1 MIKKDITYRKNKR
14 LKIYKRDDDKS
25 GNYVGRTY
33 IDGKDK
39 IKTSGTKNKKQA
51 IKILEEWYD
60 KLHYRL
66 EMGMNVHDINVKKCV
81 DSFIKH
87 IRENNNIE
95 STTKKSMIGR
105 MSRITKCNEFM
116 NLKMSTLK
124 LEDVNNTFMK
134 WILNQKSN
142 KGIKLRGA
150 TIKGDLVT
158 ISSFLNWGTEK
169 GYRKE
174 KLTGLLKL
182 LKKDLRHQKT
192 SRDYFARDEY
202 EHLKKISKQRINT
215 CRNINHKFDRQRL
228 HQFIIFMIG
237 TGLRVEE
244 CMTLHWEDIEFID
257 KGNVI
262 TMDKSDKDKLPHYE
276 RYFLKIHIRKSK
288 VKHLREVIGM
298 TSAYDALINL
308 KKLYQLNEIE
318 CTGNIWRVKSFR
330 TGLNDLLEEANLKTR
345 NIGDNVVTR
354 DAKSFRKTYMCMMI
368 NRKIPHQRIAQ
379 NCGTSTAM
387 IDKFYAVYLSSDSL
401 IDIIVESNSKKT

>member
-60 KLHYRL
+60 KLQYRL
-66 EMGMNVHDINVKKCV
+66 EMGINVHDVTVKKCV

-95 STTKKSMIGR
+95 GTTKKSMFGR
-105 MSRITKCNEFM
+105 MKRVMKCDEFM
-116 NLKMSTLK
+116 NLKISTLK
-124 LEDVNNTFMK
+124 LDDVNDTFLK

-142 KGIKLRGA
+142 RGVKLRGA

-158 ISSFLNWGTEK
+158 ISSFINWATDK

-174 KLTGLLKL
+174 KLTGLMKL
-182 LKKDLRHQKT
+182 LKKDLRQQKT
-192 SRDYFARDEY
+192 SRDYFTREEY
-202 EHLKKISKQRINT
+202 ETLKRVSRERINS
-215 CRNINHKFDRQRL
+215 CRNKHHKFDRQRL

-237 TGLRVEE
+237 TGLRVDE
-244 CMTLHWEDIEFID
+244 CMSLHWEDIKFID
-257 KGNVI
+257 KGNVLA
-262 TMDKSDKDKLPHYE
+262 MDKFERDKLSHYD
-276 RYFLKIHIRKSK
+276 RYFVKIQIRKSK
-288 VKHLREVIGM
+288 VKTLREVIGM
-298 TSAYDALINL
+298 TSAYDALTNL
-308 KKLYQLNEIE
+308 KKLYQMNDIE
-318 CTGNIWRVKSFR
+318 CVGNIWGITSFR
-330 TGLNDLLEEANLKTR
+330 TGLNDLLEDANLKTR
-345 NIGDNVVTR
+345 QIGESIVTR

-368 NRKIPHQRIAQ
+368 NRKVPHQRIAQ

-401 IDIIVESNSKKT
+401 IDIIVESNSKN